1 MVMNPQDEQMN
12 KPRGGLLGLFDK
24 AMKADEDTGLS
35 PLQNFAAALDPLILK
50 DLRGGE
56 GIRQQ
61 GVQRAAT
68 MSKNKTVDML
78 RQQGRNDLAD
88 AVMNRTIGPK
98 EAFSVMQSEKAADTA
113 FQRQKDLAAF
123 SAGLKA
129 PAAPKLYSEF
139 AKLNADLQAGNISKD
154 QYNASVQSF
163 LNKNKMSIR
172 PFRDINR
179 KKTKVVTVGSVKIG
193 GDNPISVQS
202 MTNTLTTDIE
212 ATINQINQITEAGG
226 DLVRVSCPDKEST
239 QALKK
244 IIAPKKNLSF
254 SENFFHMCFG
264 KVPEKEIVKAF
275 DVSLILYAEHS
286 FNVSTFTARTIT
298 SSLSDI
304 HGAITGAIAS
314 LKGPLHGGANEE
326 VMHMMKKI
334 KKPENALKWIN
345 NALKNKE
352 VVMGFGHRVYKS
364 GDSRV
369 PTMREYFGKVA
380 KIKKDKT
387 FEKIYDIVE
396 KVMIKKKNIHPNVDY
411 PTGPTYHLMG
421 FDTDF
426 FTPIFVISRITGW
439 SAHIMEQHAANK
451 LIRPLAKYKG
461 SKHRTVM
468 QLNQR

>member
-1 MVMNPQDEQMN
+1 MSDDI
-12 KPRGGLLGLFDK
+12 KKGLLGIIV
-24 AMKADEDTGLS
+24 DETEISKVMPEINSLTYRGY
-35 PLQNFAAALDPLILK
+35 AAQDLCARCDFEEVAYLILNK
-50 DLRGGE
+50 ELPNKKQLKE
-56 GIRQQ
+56 FKKELSKEI
-61 GVQRAAT
+61 T
-68 MSKNKTVDML
+68 LSKNLINILKQIPKKSHPMDVARTV
-78 RQQGRNDLAD
+78 
-88 AVMNRTIGPK
+88 V
-98 EAFSVMQSEKAADTA
+98 SVM
-113 FQRQKDLAAF
+113 
-123 SAGLKA
+123 GL
-129 PAAPKLYSEF
+129 E
-139 AKLNADLQAGNISKD
+139 
-154 QYNASVQSF
+154 
-163 LNKNKMSIR
+163 
-172 PFRDINR
+172 
-179 KKTKVVTVGSVKIG
+179 
-193 GDNPISVQS
+193 
-202 MTNTLTTDIE
+202 
-212 ATINQINQITEAGG
+212 
-226 DLVRVSCPDKEST
+226 DKESKDNSPKANLRKAIRILAKT
-239 QALKK
+239 PTALATFYRLRKGKK
-244 IIAPKKNLSF
+244 IITPKKKFSF

-264 KVPEKEIVKAF
+264 KVPNKEIVKAF

-345 NALKNKE
+345 NALKNKD

-369 PTMREYFGKVA
+369 PTMREYFKRVA
-380 KIKKDKT
+380 IIKKDKT

-396 KVMIKKKNIHPNVDY
+396 KVMIKEKNIYPNVDY

-451 LIRPLAKYKG
+451 LIRPLASYKG
-461 SKHRTVM
+461 NKHRKVM

>member
-1 MVMNPQDEQMN
+1 MSEDI
-12 KPRGGLLGLFDK
+12 KKGLLGIVV
-24 AMKADEDTGLS
+24 DETEVSKVMPEINSLTYRGY
-35 PLQNFAAALDPLILK
+35 AAQDLCEYCRFEEVAYLILNK
-50 DLRGGE
+50 DLPNSIE
-56 GIRQQ
+56 
-61 GVQRAAT
+61 
-68 MSKNKTVDML
+68 L
-78 RQQGRNDLAD
+78 RQFEKEEKNNRELTKNLYEIIKHMPKKSHPMDVART
-88 AVMNRTIGPK
+88 AV
-98 EAFSVMQSEKAADTA
+98 SVMGLEDKETIDSSLDANMRKALRIFAKTPTA
-113 FQRQKDLAAF
+113 LAAF
-123 SAGLKA
+123 
-129 PAAPKLYSEF
+129 YR
-139 AKLNADLQAGNISKD
+139 
-154 QYNASVQSF
+154 
-163 LNKNKMSIR
+163 IR
-172 PFRDINR
+172 
-179 KKTKVVTVGSVKIG
+179 KG
-193 GDNPISVQS
+193 
-202 MTNTLTTDIE
+202 
-212 ATINQINQITEAGG
+212 
-226 DLVRVSCPDKEST
+226 
-239 QALKK
+239 KK
-244 IIAPKKNLSF
+244 IIKPKKDLSF
-254 SENFFHMCFG
+254 SENFFYMCFG
-264 KVPEKEIVKAF
+264 KVPRKEIVKAF

-326 VMHMMKKI
+326 VMHMMNKI

-369 PTMREYFGKVA
+369 PTMRKYFGKVA
-380 KIKKDKT
+380 KLKKDKK

-396 KVMIKKKNIHPNVDY
+396 KVMIKRKNIHPNVDY

-451 LIRPLAKYKG
+451 LIRPLASYKG
-461 SKHRTVM
+461 SKHRKVM

>member
-1 MVMNPQDEQMN
+1 MSDDI
-12 KPRGGLLGLFDK
+12 KKGLLGIIV
-24 AMKADEDTGLS
+24 DETEISKVMPEINSLTYRGY
-35 PLQNFAAALDPLILK
+35 AAQDLCARCDFEEVAYLILNK
-50 DLRGGE
+50 ELPNKKKLKE
-56 GIRQQ
+56 FKKELSKEI
-61 GVQRAAT
+61 T
-68 MSKNKTVDML
+68 LSKNLINILKQIPKNSHPMDVART
-78 RQQGRNDLAD
+78 
-88 AVMNRTIGPK
+88 AV
-98 EAFSVMQSEKAADTA
+98 SVMGLEDKETRDNSPKANLRKAIRILAKTPTA
-113 FQRQKDLAAF
+113 LAAF
-123 SAGLKA
+123 YRL
-129 PAAPKLYSEF
+129 
-139 AKLNADLQAGNISKD
+139 
-154 QYNASVQSF
+154 
-163 LNKNKMSIR
+163 
-172 PFRDINR
+172 R
-179 KKTKVVTVGSVKIG
+179 KG
-193 GDNPISVQS
+193 
-202 MTNTLTTDIE
+202 
-212 ATINQINQITEAGG
+212 
-226 DLVRVSCPDKEST
+226 
-239 QALKK
+239 KK

-334 KKPENALKWIN
+334 KKPENALMWITK
-345 NALKNKE
+345 ALKNKD

-369 PTMREYFGKVA
+369 PTMREYFKRVA
-380 KIKKDKT
+380 IIKKDKT

-396 KVMIKKKNIHPNVDY
+396 KVMIKEKNIYPNVDY

-451 LIRPLAKYKG
+451 LIRPLASYKG
-461 SKHRTVM
+461 QKHRKVLE
-468 QLNQR
+468 LNQR